1 MDSKIHAIN
10 KIASQL
16 KSAATG
22 WEDVKQMFILFDWV
36 VFKKIA
42 ENSLKIRETLVYV
55 RRSRFDRWGLQQF
68 SWTAV
73 SFSIIFLICCSCSTG
88 RYVSN
93 LKNRKASETLI
104 TKRISVSC

>member
-36 VFKKIA
+36 IFKKL
-42 ENSLKIRETLVYV
+42 LKIL
-55 RRSRFDRWGLQQF
+55 
-68 SWTAV
+68 
-73 SFSIIFLICCSCSTG
+73 
-88 RYVSN
+88 
-93 LKNRKASETLI
+93 
-104 TKRISVSC
+104 